1 MCHFVNRVLEK
12 LSTFL
17 VLRSAFISRQVKD
30 DAIWRRLSLGV
41 AYQRGEICRSRLLWS
56 AITKPSHPHEN
67 VSSAHADALQRR
79 YNGSHD
85 PFPID
90 ISPEHQARQSSTS
103 EAKSSLPRSCRKKT
117 VVPHYC
123 PTTRIS
129 CHNPS
134 QLLPHALKAQP
145 ASRIQDW

>member
-85 PFPID
+85 PFPD
-90 ISPEHQARQSSTS
+90 RHFPGTSSSPKQHIGSKVIPTS
-103 EAKSSLPRSCRKKT
+103 ILPEEDSRTALLSDHT
-117 VVPHYC
+117 YLV
-123 PTTRIS
+123 
-129 CHNPS
+129 S
-134 QLLPHALKAQP
+134 QP
-145 ASRIQDW
+145 

>member
-103 EAKSSLPRSCRKKT
+103 EQSHPYLDLAGKRQLYRIIVR
-117 VVPHYC
+117 PHVSRVTTLASYC
-123 PTTRIS
+123 LMR
-129 CHNPS
+129 
-134 QLLPHALKAQP
+134 
-145 ASRIQDW
+145 